1 MSDRPSLLRSAGSI
15 SVATAMSR
23 VLGLMREQVQSY
35 YFGAGFVTDAFLA
48 AFRIPNLLR
57 DLFAEG
63 ALSSAFVPTF
73 TAIKE
78 REGPDTAWRLA
89 NRLFTVLFV
98 ILSAVT
104 LGIFLFAPWIMRV
117 YAAGFTPDKL
127 ALAVTMTRIL
137 SPFLLA
143 VAVAAVAMGILNT
156 YGTFFI
162 PALAPALL
170 NVAAILGVI
179 LLSPLFIRI
188 GWPAGLSLAVGAMVG
203 GLLQF
208 GIQIVPMRA
217 LGFRF
222 RPDWAPRDPG
232 LRRIAWL
239 MLPATIGQAAT
250 QINFLV
256 DTWLASRYGNGP
268 ITWLSLAFRLIQLP
282 IGLFGVALG
291 MANLARVSRDA
302 ALGDRAGLLANFA
315 AALRAAALLALPATA
330 GLAALR
336 VPIIQVIFQHGKFD
350 HLSTLN
356 TAAALFCYS
365 LGLYAYAVTK
375 IQVPTFYALGD
386 TRLPVIAST
395 SAVAAKLL
403 ANVAFVFALPKLGVS
418 PFLGLALSTSVAAW
432 TNFSILGWGLRRR
445 AGSIAGH
452 GVVRVTLAMAG
463 VAAVMAAVCGGV
475 HFGLVALAPGG
486 GVAGD
491 MARLGLAVLVG
502 VVAAGAGALLFRVP
516 EAKDLA
522 AALARMAR
530 RGRRA

>member
-1 MSDRPSLLRSAGSI
+1 
-15 SVATAMSR
+15 MSR

-35 YFGAGFVTDAFLA
+35 YFGAGLVTDAFLA

-73 TAIKE
+73 TGVKE
-78 REGPDTAWRLA
+78 REGPEAAWKLA
-89 NRLFTVLFV
+89 NRVFTVLTV
-98 ILSAVT
+98 ILAVVT
-104 LGIFLFAPWIMRV
+104 VAILAFAPWIMRV
-117 YAAGFTPDKL
+117 YAAGFSAEKL
-127 ALAVTMTRIL
+127 ALSVTMTRIL
-137 SPFLLA
+137 APFLLA
-143 VAVAAVAMGILNT
+143 VAVASVAMGVLNT
-156 YGTFFI
+156 YGRFFV

-170 NVAAILGVI
+170 NVAAIGGVI
-179 LLSPLFIRI
+179 VLSPLFVKI
-188 GWPAGLSLAVGAMVG
+188 GWPAGLSLAIGAMVG
-203 GLLQF
+203 GALQF
-208 GIQIVPMRA
+208 GVQLPSMRK

-222 RPDWAPRDPG
+222 RWDWAPSDPG
-232 LRRIAWL
+232 LKRIAWL

-282 IGLFGVALG
+282 IGLFGVAIG

-302 ALGDRAGLLANFA
+302 ALGDRPALRANLAG
-315 AALRAAALLALPATA
+315 ALRAAALLSLPATA
-330 GLAALR
+330 GLVALR
-336 VPIIQVIFQHGKFD
+336 EPIIGVIFEHGRFD
-350 HLSTLN
+350 HTSTLN
-356 TAAALFCYS
+356 TAAALLCYA

-395 SAVAAKLL
+395 SAVAAKLA
-403 ANVAFVFALPKLGVS
+403 ANALFVFTLPKLGIN

-445 AGSIAGH
+445 DCSIAGH
-452 GVVRVTLAMAG
+452 GVLRATLS
-463 VAAVMAAVCGGV
+463 MAAVSAVMGVVCGV
-475 HFGLVALAPGG
+475 THAALASQLPGG
-486 GVAGD
+486 GTAGEILRLGVAVALGVVVAG
-491 MARLGLAVLVG
+491 G
-502 VVAAGAGALLFRVP
+502 GAYLLRVP
-516 EAKDLA
+516 EA
-522 AALARMAR
+522 AALSAALGRFAR

>member
-1 MSDRPSLLRSAGSI
+1 MSERVSLLRSAGSI
-15 SVATAMSR
+15 SLATAMSR
-23 VLGLMREQVQSY
+23 VLGLVREQVQSY

-73 TAIKE
+73 TGIKE
-78 REGPDTAWRLA
+78 HEGPEAAWRLA
-89 NRLFTVLFV
+89 NRLFTLLAA
-98 ILSAVT
+98 ILTAVT
-104 LGIFLFAPWIMRV
+104 LGIFVFAPWIMRV
-117 YAAGFTPDKL
+117 YAAGFSPEKL

-143 VAVAAVAMGILNT
+143 VAAASVAMGILNT
-156 YGTFFI
+156 YGRFFV

-170 NVAAILGVI
+170 NVAAVLGVI
-179 LLSPLFIRI
+179 LFYPVFVRF
-188 GWPAGLSLAVGAMVG
+188 GWPAGLVLAFGAMAG
-203 GLLQF
+203 GVLQF
-208 GIQIVPMRA
+208 GVQVPSLRR

-232 LRRIAWL
+232 LVRIAWL

-282 IGLFGVALG
+282 IGLFGVAIG

-302 ALGDRAGLLANFA
+302 AVGDREGLRTNLS

-330 GLAALR
+330 GLVALR
-336 VPIIQVIFQHGKFD
+336 EPIIQVIFEHGRFD
-350 HLSTLN
+350 HASTLN
-356 TAAALFCYS
+356 TAAALLCYA

-386 TRLPVIAST
+386 TRVPVAAST
-395 SAVAAKLL
+395 IAVVAKLA
-403 ANVAFVFALPKLGVS
+403 ANGAFVFTLPAIGVS
-418 PFLGLALSTSVAAW
+418 PFLGLALSTSIAAW
-432 TNFSILGWGLRRR
+432 TNLGILAWGLRKR

-452 GVVRVTLAMAG
+452 GVVRATLSMA
-463 VAAVMAAVCGGV
+463 VVSIVMGTCCGGA
-475 HFGLVALAPGG
+475 HALLVRLLPGG
-486 GVAGD
+486 GVVGEI
-491 MARLGLAVLVG
+491 ARLAAAVAVG
-502 VVAAGAGALLFRVP
+502 VATACAGALALRIP
-516 EAKDLA
+516 EAR
-522 AALARMAR
+522 ALAGAVGRVAR